1 MTFNDV
7 EDLIRLLDEHPRL
20 KSELRLRLFEEEWAP
35 FMKYVREVM
44 ASSLAAI
51 EQLKLSI
58 ADHDRRLA
66 ELQVETSAI
75 RSDLREQTSAIRSE
89 MREESSAIRTELRE
103 ETTALRSEQASFR
116 VEVGQR
122 FDRVEADIRV
132 LQTDVGSIKGDSLEA
147 RFCSRAPAYL
157 QQIILRGKLITLD
170 DIPQVYDALDAGRI
184 TQEEYDR
191 IVATDAIVRGR
202 RRDSSELTHMV
213 VEVSAT
219 IDENDVA
226 RAIRSAEILRRL
238 DVPADPVVFGY
249 VLRPQAKE
257 LADNAAVTILLTA
270 PR

>member
-20 KSELRLRLFEEEWAP
+20 KSELRLRLFDEEWAP
-35 FMKYVREVM
+35 FMKYVREVL

-58 ADHDRRLA
+58 ADHDKRLA
-66 ELQVETSAI
+66 ELQAQ
-75 RSDLREQTSAIRSE
+75 QT
-89 MREESSAIRTELRE
+89 
-103 ETTALRSEQASFR
+103 SFR
-116 VEVGQR
+116 VEVSQRFDAVDQRFDAVDQRLEAVDQRFDAVDTR

-132 LQTDVGSIKGDSLEA
+132 LQTDVGSLKGDSLEA

-157 QQIILRGKLITLD
+157 QQIILRGKLISLD
-170 DIPQVYDALDAGRI
+170 DLPEVYDALESGKI
-184 TQEEYDR
+184 TQQEYDR

-202 RRDSSELTHMV
+202 KRDSSESTNIV

-238 DVPADPVVFGY
+238 DVPADPVVFGH
-249 VLRPQAKE
+249 VLRPQAQE
-257 LADNAAVTILLTA
+257 LADSASVTVVLTA